1 MKILVLSDHE
11 SRSLYEHFTPE
22 KLTGVE
28 LIIACGDLRKNYLDF
43 FASVSRAPVVFVP
56 GNHDHWY
63 KPGAAEGCICIDD
76 DIYVY
81 KGIRIL
87 GLGGSMMYQP
97 GASNQYSER
106 AMAWRIARLRFKLW
120 RRGGFDILVTH
131 APARGINDLPD
142 LPHQGFACFKKLMEK
157 YRPKYF
163 IHGHVHAN
171 YGTGFKR
178 LDQYGS
184 TVVINGYEHY
194 FVEYPTVEE

>member
-11 SRSLYEHFTPE
+11 SRSLYEHFSPE

-43 FASVSRAPVVFVP
+43 FASVSRAPVLFVP

-63 KPGAAEGCICIDD
+63 KRGEAGGCVCIDD

-81 KGIRIL
+81 KGIRIM

-106 AMAWRIARLRFKLW
+106 AMAWRIARLRLKLW

-131 APARGINDLPD
+131 APAQGINDLPD

-157 YRPKYF
+157 YSPKYF